1 VTSFVA
7 PEKNVLARSI
17 CPSTSSFARSVT
29 RRQKIFPD
37 RAFDRQTCGSSR
49 ASRFPGL

>member
-7 PEKNVLARSI
+7 PEKNVPARSI
-17 CPSTSSFARSVT
+17 CPSTSSFAPSVT
-29 RRQKIFPD
+29 RRKKFSLIA
-37 RAFDRQTCGSSR
+37 AFDRQTCGSSR